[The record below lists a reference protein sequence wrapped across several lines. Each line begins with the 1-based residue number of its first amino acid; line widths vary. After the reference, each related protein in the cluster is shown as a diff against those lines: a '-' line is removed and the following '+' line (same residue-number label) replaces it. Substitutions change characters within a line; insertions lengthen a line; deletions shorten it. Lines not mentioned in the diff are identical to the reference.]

1 MCPCPWSVS
10 VVCSPWPGCG
20 DRLGRRESCG
30 LRPGRRCVSRLSS
43 LRRVCAGGRVRPV
56 MGERVWKRFH
66 QQCKRVARSR
76 PAVKGGAPPMG
87 RAGHGGRSR
96 TRSRKGGV
104 ERRGRGRCRGRGG
117 PGLSG
122 ARECS
127 RTGETVGGLL
137 RQVRGTRRVSGLD
150 VSARSSWG
158 GLWCGWGSWGEPGR
172 GRVRICCKGVS
183 RQDRPREEARNINDS
198 LPASRRDPGL
208 CNRFGQPAPPRAP
221 RVGPSLAGWRPRRA
235 PRRAST
241 SLNPR
246 ERLLEVRARGL
257 SDVLGGYP
265 AISRAGSGRTGTV
278 GWRWESR
285 KGVGNGAAP
294 GGVAHGGLESRKGV
308 RNGEATGR
316 RGKEEGRAA
325 GAGPLGNMGPLGDM
339 GLPGGGSGG
348 RRAIWGRRTI

>member
-1 MCPCPWSVS
+1 M
-10 VVCSPWPGCG
+10 
-20 DRLGRRESCG
+20 
-30 LRPGRRCVSRLSS
+30 RPGRRCVSRLSS

-122 ARECS
+122 ARGCS

-183 RQDRPREEARNINDS
+183 RRDRPRAEARNINVS
-198 LPASRRDPGL
+198 LPVLRLGPGL
-208 CNRFGQPAPPRAP
+208 CNRFGQTAPPRAP
-221 RVGPSLAGWRPRRA
+221 ARTAAAALAPTPGRRDVHFALRRA
-235 PRRAST
+235 PPTAPVESDMRIST
-241 SLNPR
+241 STGPTR
-246 ERLLEVRARGL
+246 SHR
-257 SDVLGGYP
+257 
-265 AISRAGSGRTGTV
+265 SGRPRPHLADHRLAV
-278 GWRWESR
+278 SALRE
-285 KGVGNGAAP
+285 P
-294 GGVAHGGLESRKGV
+294 
-308 RNGEATGR
+308 
-316 RGKEEGRAA
+316 
-325 GAGPLGNMGPLGDM
+325 
-339 GLPGGGSGG
+339 
-348 RRAIWGRRTI
+348 RRTRPCWPPRTDPRPRTALPSEKCSLSPSHQEGPPDWPGSA

>member
-1 MCPCPWSVS
+1 MRDAVPS
-10 VVCSPWPGCG
+10 CG
-20 DRLGRRESCG
+20 AIGGAGRRVGARGNCRHAKKRTPRRRTPVPAR
-30 LRPGRRCVSRLSS
+30 RPGGS
-43 LRRVCAGGRVRPV
+43 
-56 MGERVWKRFH
+56 
-66 QQCKRVARSR
+66 
-76 PAVKGGAPPMG
+76 PPP
-87 RAGHGGRSR
+87 S
-96 TRSRKGGV
+96 
-104 ERRGRGRCRGRGG
+104 
-117 PGLSG
+117 
-122 ARECS
+122 
-127 RTGETVGGLL
+127 
-137 RQVRGTRRVSGLD
+137 SGL
-150 VSARSSWG
+150 VVAGALAR
-158 GLWCGWGSWGEPGR
+158 WCGWGSWGVPGR

-257 SDVLGGYP
+257 GDVLGGYP

-316 RGKEEGRAA
+316 RERGR
-325 GAGPLGNMGPLGDM
+325 
-339 GLPGGGSGG
+339 
-348 RRAIWGRRTI
+348 